1 MLRICPGFLWSLGG
15 PIKYAEMKFKDG
27 VVMMGP
33 PCDEQGSKSPREPA
47 GLNQRLYIYVDHVD
61 EKLV

>member
-1 MLRICPGFLWSLGG
+1 
-15 PIKYAEMKFKDG
+15 MKFKDG